1 MSGYICSM
9 NYFELFGLPISL
21 KVDTGSLAKKYF
33 ELQREFHPDF
43 FTQSDETE
51 QQDALEKSAEINKAL
66 KILKN
71 PDATI
76 QYVLQIKNLLTENEK
91 YELPPGFLMDMME
104 LNEKLV
110 EQDSDSFSK
119 EVAQL
124 EESLQS
130 EVKEMIEQYDND
142 SISEESLQ
150 KLKEFYFK
158 KKYLQRILDR
168 IAD

>member
-9 NYFELFGLPISL
+9 NYFELFGLTISL

-91 YELPPGFLMDMME
+91 YELPPEFLMDMME

-130 EVKEMIEQYDND
+130 EVKDIIEQYDNE

>member
-1 MSGYICSM
+1 M

-21 KVDTGSLAKKYF
+21 KVDTSSLAKKYF

-43 FTQSDETE
+43 YTQSDETE
-51 QQDALEKSAEINKAL
+51 QQDALEKSAEINKGL
-66 KILKN
+66 NILKN
-71 PDATI
+71 PDSTI
-76 QYVLQIKNLLTENEK
+76 QYVLQLKNLLTENEK
-91 YELPPGFLMDMME
+91 YELPPEFLMDMMD
-104 LNEKLV
+104 LNEKLL
-110 EQDSDSFSK
+110 EQDPDSFSK
-119 EVAQL
+119 EVVQL
-124 EESLQS
+124 EESLQN
-130 EVKEMIEQYDND
+130 EVKEIIEQYDNK

>member
-1 MSGYICSM
+1 M
-9 NYFELFGLPISL
+9 
-21 KVDTGSLAKKYF
+21 
-33 ELQREFHPDF
+33 
-43 FTQSDETE
+43 
-51 QQDALEKSAEINKAL
+51 
-66 KILKN
+66 KN
-71 PDATI
+71 PDATL
-76 QYVLQIKNLLTENEK
+76 QYVLQLKNLLTENEK
-91 YELPPGFLMDMME
+91 YELPPEFLMDMME

-110 EQDSDSFSK
+110 EQDPDSFSK

-130 EVKEMIEQYDND
+130 EVKEMIEQYDNN

>member
-1 MSGYICSM
+1 M

-21 KVDTGSLAKKYF
+21 KVDTSSLAKKYF

-43 FTQSDETE
+43 YTQSDETE
-51 QQDALEKSAEINKAL
+51 QQDALEKSAEINKGL

-71 PDATI
+71 PDSTI
-76 QYVLQIKNLLTENEK
+76 QYVLQLKNLLTENEK
-91 YELPPGFLMDMME
+91 YALPPEFLMDMMD
-104 LNEKLV
+104 LNEKLL
-110 EQDSDSFSK
+110 EQDPDSFSK
-119 EVAQL
+119 DVVQL
-124 EESLQS
+124 EESLQN
-130 EVKEMIEQYDND
+130 EVKEIIEQYDNK

>member
-1 MSGYICSM
+1 M

-91 YELPPGFLMDMME
+91 YELPPVFLMDMME

-130 EVKEMIEQYDND
+130 EVKEIIEQYDNE